1 MLIGLLP
8 TLISCIV
15 LNMPLVFAFG
25 ITSLVYLLVT
35 GMPLLNL
42 VQKMSNALD
51 SYPLI
56 AVPLFVFAGR
66 LMNTGGISRRLFKFA
81 NHLVGYIPGG
91 LGHVNIIASLIFS
104 GMSGNAV
111 ADAAGLGT
119 VEIKAMVDEGYDPD
133 FSAAVTAASATIGPI
148 FPPSIPMV
156 IYAVLTG
163 ASVGRLFVA
172 GMIPAFLMTFSLM
185 ILVYIISSKR
195 NYPRTHFPS
204 FKALLGSF
212 YEAFL
217 PLLAPVIILGGIILG
232 VFTPTEAATVVG
244 LYALVLSVIVYKE
257 VKPKDFP
264 RIIINTI
271 IDSMSAVIILA
282 TASVFSWILIL
293 EDIPKLITSLVI
305 HSDISQNV
313 FLLIINLILL
323 LLGCLMTFTPTAIL
337 ILPILLP
344 VLNLMNIDLTHF
356 GVIMVLN
363 LMIGQLTPPTALN
376 LYIVSSIAKISFQ
389 RAVKSAIP
397 FILPLAIVL
406 LIITYFPQI
415 VLWLPNL
422 VFGQ

>member
-1 MLIGLLP
+1 
-8 TLISCIV
+8 
-15 LNMPLVFAFG
+15 
-25 ITSLVYLLVT
+25 
-35 GMPLLNL
+35 
-42 VQKMSNALD
+42 
-51 SYPLI
+51 
-56 AVPLFVFAGR
+56 
-66 LMNTGGISRRLFKFA
+66 
-81 NHLVGYIPGG
+81 
-91 LGHVNIIASLIFS
+91 
-104 GMSGNAV
+104 
-111 ADAAGLGT
+111 
-119 VEIKAMVDEGYDPD
+119 
-133 FSAAVTAASATIGPI
+133 
-148 FPPSIPMV
+148 
-156 IYAVLTG
+156 
-163 ASVGRLFVA
+163 
-172 GMIPAFLMTFSLM
+172 
-185 ILVYIISSKR
+185 
-195 NYPRTHFPS
+195 
-204 FKALLGSF
+204 
-212 YEAFL
+212 
-217 PLLAPVIILGGIILG
+217 
-232 VFTPTEAATVVG
+232 
-244 LYALVLSVIVYKE
+244 VIVYKE

-264 RIIINTI
+264 RIIIDTI

-293 EDIPKLITSLVI
+293 EDIPKLITSFVI

-376 LYIVSSIAKISFQ
+376 LYIVSSIARISFQ